1 MKLSPMP
8 TNQIMPRDIKLL
20 YSLLILPLL
29 CICNTGSLSAVDR
42 NTNGSQAA
50 KPNVILILADDMGM
64 GDLASR
70 NGNRN
75 RTPHLDQLKQ
85 QSVWFEHAYSA
96 APVCAPA
103 RASLFTGRYPHRTG
117 VVTLNQQRY
126 PQLTRLRKDETTLA
140 NLFQD
145 HGYVTGLIG
154 KWHCGDGA
162 EYQPLARGFDE
173 FEGFVDHTHVPS
185 YFDYKLLIQDKLHAE
200 SKQYLTNDLS
210 NRAVAFVRRHQQ
222 HPFFLHL
229 AHYAPHRPLGAPED
243 RIEPYLKKG
252 FDRETATV
260 YAMIEIM
267 DEGIGNL
274 LGELDR
280 LKLRENTI
288 VIFASDNGPDPLV
301 SSRFNAQLRGTK
313 YTVYEGGI
321 RVPMMIRWPAQLD
334 PSERDEVVHFVD
346 VLPTL
351 MELCQLE
358 IPDHL
363 KLDGRSFAGILRRQP
378 GTETLPQSRFWQW
391 NRKDPLYSH
400 NAAMREGDWK
410 LVRPYVTRGIPKA
423 DSTMPPA
430 LYQLSSDPTE
440 SNDVSAQYPARTARM
455 NEALQ
460 AWSQEVERDRIRL
473 P

>member
-1 MKLSPMP
+1 MSLEFRPF
-8 TNQIMPRDIKLL
+8 LL
-20 YSLLILPLL
+20 FMLLLLL
-29 CICNTGSLSAVDR
+29 CRVSLHPVSAADREGSGL
-42 NTNGSQAA
+42 AA
-50 KPNVILILADDMGM
+50 SKPNVILILADDMGI

-70 NGNRN
+70 NGNRS
-75 RTPHLDQLKQ
+75 RTPHLDRLKQ
-85 QSVWFEHAYSA
+85 ESVWFEHAYSA

-126 PQLTRLRKDETTLA
+126 PELTRLRKDETTIA
-140 NLFQD
+140 NLFQENA
-145 HGYVTGLIG
+145 YVTGLIG

-185 YFDYKLLIQDKLHAE
+185 YFDYKLLIQGQLQAE
-200 SKQYLTNDLS
+200 SKRYLTNDLS
-210 NRAVAFVRRHQQ
+210 DRAVEFVRRHQQ

-243 RIEPYLKKG
+243 RIQPYLEKG
-252 FDRETATV
+252 FDRDTATV

-267 DEGIGNL
+267 DEGIGAL
-274 LGELDR
+274 LRELDQ
-280 LKLRENTI
+280 LKLRGNTI

-301 SSRFNAQLRGTK
+301 SSRFNSQLRGTK

-321 RVPMMIRWPAQLD
+321 HVPLMIRWPEQLAA
-334 PSERDEVVHFVD
+334 SEREEVIHFVD

-358 IPDHL
+358 IPTRL
-363 KLDGRSFAGILRRQP
+363 KLDGTSLAGLLRRQP
-378 GTETLPQSRFWQW
+378 GGDALPQQRFWQW

-400 NAAMREGDWK
+400 NAAVREGDWK
-410 LVRPYVTRGIPKA
+410 LVRPYVTRNIPKGE
-423 DSTMPPA
+423 SKQQPA
-430 LYQLSSDPTE
+430 LYHLSSDPTE
-440 SNDVSAQYPARTARM
+440 SRNVADQHPDRTARM
-455 NEALQ
+455 NEALE
-460 AWSQEVERDRIRL
+460 AWSQEVERDRQRV

>member
-1 MKLSPMP
+1 MPVKVVMSPEFRRFVLFM
-8 TNQIMPRDIKLL
+8 LL
-20 YSLLILPLL
+20 LLL
-29 CICNTGSLSAVDR
+29 CTVSVHPVSAADR
-42 NTNGSQAA
+42 EGNGSAA
-50 KPNVILILADDMGM
+50 SKPNVILILADDMGI

-75 RTPHLDQLKQ
+75 RTPHLDRLKQ
-85 QSVWFEHAYSA
+85 ESVWFEHAYSA

-103 RASLFTGRYPHRTG
+103 RASLLTGRYPHRTG

-140 NLFQD
+140 DLFQD
-145 HGYVTGLIG
+145 NDYVTGLIG

-185 YFDYKLLIQDKLHAE
+185 YFDYKLLVQGQLHAE

-210 NRAVAFVRRHQQ
+210 SRAVQFVRRHQQ

-243 RIEPYLKKG
+243 RIGPYLEKG
-252 FDRETATV
+252 FDRDTATV

-274 LGELDR
+274 LRELDR

-301 SSRFNAQLRGTK
+301 SSRFNSQLRGTK

-321 RVPMMIRWPAQLD
+321 HVPMMIRWPAQLD
-334 PSERDEVVHFVD
+334 PCERDEVVHFAD

-358 IPDHL
+358 IPNHL
-363 KLDGRSFAGILRRQP
+363 KLDGRSLAGILRRQP
-378 GTETLPQSRFWQW
+378 GHEFLTQPRFWQW
-391 NRKDPLYSH
+391 NRTVPLYSH

-410 LVRPYVTRGIPKA
+410 LVRPYVTRGVPKG
-423 DSTMPPA
+423 DSTRPPA

-440 SNDVSAQYPARTARM
+440 SHDVSAQHPTRTARM

-460 AWSQEVERDRIRL
+460 AWSREVERDRNRL